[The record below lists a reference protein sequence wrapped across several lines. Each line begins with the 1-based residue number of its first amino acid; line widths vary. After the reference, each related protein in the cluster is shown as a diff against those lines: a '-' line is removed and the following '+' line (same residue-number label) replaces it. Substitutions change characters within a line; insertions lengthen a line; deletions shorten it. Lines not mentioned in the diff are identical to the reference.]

1 MGRVFCNRSNFDA
14 RRFKKIN
21 LWKTFS
27 TVLKMHVD
35 HDMTIGKWPSL
46 GVASGQALHLRELW
60 DSFMGERHKATRG
73 GGKESLQWSLQN
85 FHFCFA
91 QMKQNTIAWKMM
103 HHQLILIDDI
113 PGWPAINTCYFW
125 GLHGCIFT
133 VRSQPRRIY
142 KPANHKAEKG
152 LPGKHGYYTSPYLL
166 CLKVS
171 PQWNHLISYLSRC
184 LEDWSP
190 PKKKAIAD

>member
-1 MGRVFCNRSNFDA
+1 MYKKAWCTCRVVVLLIKPIVF
-14 RRFKKIN
+14 
-21 LWKTFS
+21 LTFS
-27 TVLKMHVD
+27 LSSASLDLKVPNMR
-35 HDMTIGKWPSL
+35 IGKWPSL

-60 DSFMGERHKATRG
+60 DSFMRERHKATRS

-91 QMKQNTIAWKMM
+91 QMKQNTIAWKTI

-142 KPANHKAEKG
+142 KPANQKAEKG
-152 LPGKHGYYTSPYLL
+152 LPGKHKYYISPHLL
-166 CLKVS
+166 CL
-171 PQWNHLISYLSRC
+171 
-184 LEDWSP
+184 
-190 PKKKAIAD
+190 